1 MASAQVHQLLIDVKS
16 CIQLA
21 RSVATAL
28 LVLAF
33 VGLTVLFIYRL
44 YFHPL
49 ARYPGPWYMKVTPL
63 YDFYIGVRERR
74 HLHFQYLHE
83 KYGPVVR
90 YSPNSLAF
98 NEPQAFRDIYGFKRN
113 FRKADATTVG
123 ASSDP
128 DHRNTFSEPLTEK
141 AMKKR
146 RILSQGFSE
155 SALRDA
161 EEFMIEKIDIL
172 CKQLISPSTEK
183 AKDMSLWLNYLAYDI
198 MGEVVFGKSF
208 DMLTNPSLRYV
219 LDLIDSMVFS
229 TLLGGIVPWI
239 YTSGLINI
247 LFPRLSRT
255 RTKFIEYV
263 SGVVANRIAA
273 EDTPAAVGR
282 RKDFFHHL
290 LNAKDTETGKPLP
303 IEFLFSE
310 GVLLVVGGSDT
321 SSTGMAAT
329 LFYLLKYP
337 DAMAKLRHELDSKFS
352 SVDEIKSGP
361 QLTSCVYL
369 RACVDEALRMAPPGP
384 GILPR
389 TALKGGETVNG
400 EYIPEGI
407 DVGVGWWALAYNGK
421 YFPDPETF
429 RPERYLASTDDEGA
443 GAGADDDTTSTTASG
458 PKDCYWAFSM
468 GPRKCPGIKMAY
480 LEIYLTIA
488 RLAYLFDMRPE
499 RPGEMDGNFELLD
512 HFSKWE
518 MVPLVSAEAID
529 EWPDV
534 KKSGPTVSF
543 TLRKGREL

>member
-1 MASAQVHQLLIDVKS
+1 MAPSQVHQLVDNVKS
-16 CIQLA
+16 CMQST
-21 RSVATAL
+21 RSVGMAL

-33 VGLTVLFIYRL
+33 VGLMATFVYRL
-44 YFHPL
+44 YLHPL
-49 ARYPGPWYMKVTPL
+49 ARYPGPWYMKVSPL

-74 HLHFQYLHE
+74 HLHFQSLHE

-123 ASSDP
+123 ASSHP
-128 DHRNTFSEPLTEK
+128 DARNTFSEPLTEK

-161 EEFMIEKIDIL
+161 EEFMIEKIETL
-172 CKQLISPSTEK
+172 CRQLINPSTEK
-183 AKDMSLWLNYLAYDI
+183 VKDMSLWLNYLAYDI

-239 YTSGLINI
+239 YRSGLINI
-247 LFPRLSRT
+247 FFPRLLRT
-255 RTKFIEYV
+255 RTKFIAYV
-263 SGVVANRIAA
+263 AGVVANRIAA
-273 EDTPAAVGR
+273 ESTPTSGG

-290 LNAKDTETGKPLP
+290 LNAKDAETGKPLP
-303 IEFLFSE
+303 MEFLFSE
-310 GVLLVVGGSDT
+310 GVLLVVG
-321 SSTGMAAT
+321 MAAT
-329 LFYLLKYP
+329 LFYLLKCP
-337 DAMAKLRHELDSKFS
+337 ESMSKLRQELDSTFS
-352 SVDEIKSGP
+352 SVNEIKSGGK
-361 QLTSCVYL
+361 LARCVYL

-400 EYIPEGI
+400 EFIPEGI
-407 DVGVGWWALAYNGK
+407 DVGVGWWALAYNEK
-421 YFPDPETF
+421 YFPEAATF
-429 RPERYLASTDDEGA
+429 RPERYIVNDESADEDAASAKG
-443 GAGADDDTTSTTASG
+443 
-458 PKDCYWAFSM
+458 CYWAFSM

-480 LEIYLTIA
+480 QEIYLTIA
-488 RLAYLFDMRPE
+488 RLVYLFDMKPE
-499 RPGEMDGNFELLD
+499 RPEEMAKNFELLD
-512 HFSKWE
+512 HFN
-518 MVPLVSAEAID
+518 
-529 EWPDV
+529 V

-543 TLRKGREL
+543 TLRPGRTL

>member
-1 MASAQVHQLLIDVKS
+1 M
-16 CIQLA
+16 
-21 RSVATAL
+21 AL
-28 LVLAF
+28 LLLAF
-33 VGLTVLFIYRL
+33 LSIVAIFIYRL

-49 ARYPGPWYMKVTPL
+49 ARYPGPWYMKVSPL

-74 HLHFQYLHE
+74 HLHFLYLHE
-83 KYGPVVR
+83 KYGPMVR

-128 DHRNTFSEPLTEK
+128 DAQSTFSEPLTEK

-198 MGEVVFGKSF
+198 MGEVVFSKSF

-239 YTSGLINI
+239 YRSGLINV
-247 LFPRLSRT
+247 LFPRLLRT
-255 RTKFIEYV
+255 RTKFIAYV
-263 SGVVANRIAA
+263 AGVVQNRIAA
-273 EDTPAAVGR
+273 EATPAAGR
-282 RKDFFHHL
+282 RRDFFHHL
-290 LNAKDTETGKPLP
+290 LNAKDAETGKPLP
-303 IEFLFSE
+303 IASLFSE

-337 DAMAKLRHELDSKFS
+337 ECMSNLRQELDSKFN
-352 SVDEIKSGP
+352 SVDEIKSGVK
-361 QLTSCVYL
+361 LTSCVYL

-384 GILPR
+384 GVLPR

-407 DVGVGWWALAYNGK
+407 DVAVGWWALAYNEK
-421 YFPDPETF
+421 YFPEPETF
-429 RPERYLASTDDEGA
+429 RPERYLTNDGSTDDN
-443 GAGADDDTTSTTASG
+443 DITSAKG
-458 PKDCYWAFSM
+458 CYWAFSM

-480 LEIYLTIA
+480 QEIYLTIA
-488 RLAYLFDMRPE
+488 RLVYLFDMHLERPE
-499 RPGEMDGNFELLD
+499 EMEKNFELLD
-512 HFSKWE
+512 HFN
-518 MVPLVSAEAID
+518 
-529 EWPDV
+529 V

-543 TLRKGREL
+543 TLRPGREL